1 MDNYLESL
9 VKKGEA
15 AALVEEELVEGEPVT
30 DEPIAEVT
38 PEEPV
43 KEEPKVEAEL
53 AAEEPVEAAAQDLA
67 KKEAESVKEMPEVE
81 PIKKAEPAI
90 GYEKDR
96 MISVKNI
103 KMFNSA
109 DPKGVFKIFT
119 GNIIYKDK
127 VNGMYLVEYM
137 KPGLGLVR
145 GFVTDFQ

>member
-15 AALVEEELVEGEPVT
+15 VQPVEEEPVEEEPVKEEAVT
-30 DEPIAEVT
+30 AEVA

-43 KEEPKVEAEL
+43 KEGPEVESKL
-53 AAEEPVEAAAQDLA
+53 SAEEKVEAAAEELA
-67 KKEAESVKEMPEVE
+67 KEEAESVKEAPEVE
-81 PIKKAEPAI
+81 PIKAESAI
-90 GYEKDR
+90 NYEKDQ
-96 MISVKNI
+96 MISVENI

-119 GNIIYKDK
+119 GNIIYKDEI
-127 VNGMYLVEYM
+127 NGMYLVEYV
-137 KPGLGLVR
+137 KPGLGLVK

>member
-15 AALVEEELVEGEPVT
+15 VQPVEEEPVKEEAVT
-30 DEPIAEVT
+30 AEVA

-43 KEEPKVEAEL
+43 KEEPKVESKL
-53 AAEEPVEAAAQDLA
+53 SAEEKVEAAAEELA
-67 KKEAESVKEMPEVE
+67 KEEAESVKEAPEVE

-90 GYEKDR
+90 NYEKDQ
-96 MISVKNI
+96 MISVENI

-127 VNGMYLVEYM
+127 INGMYLVEYV
-137 KPGLGLVR
+137 KPGLGLVK